1 MGQEIKNNGA
11 AQEDVSQVVRVR
23 QEKLRALK
31 EQGKNPFEIVK
42 FDRTADSK
50 EILDHFEELE
60 GSEAA
65 IAGRIISKRVMG
77 KASFFHIM
85 DGAG

>member
-1 MGQEIKNNGA
+1 MGTTETRERNRKSMGQEIKNNGA

-50 EILDHFEELE
+50 EILDHF
-60 GSEAA
+60 
-65 IAGRIISKRVMG
+65 
-77 KASFFHIM
+77 
-85 DGAG
+85 